1 MRKFSKFL
9 AFALVTI
16 AVIAACSKTIYVAYT
31 PTDSDAQK
39 SGTSIE
45 HLAKGQAIYSSS
57 CTKCHSIDPPEKYTK
72 AEWDKILPRMSKKAK
87 LTASDSEILGVYI
100 FARAKEEASK

>member
-1 MRKFSKFL
+1 MRKFSRFL
-9 AFALVTI
+9 VIAFAAITV
-16 AVIAACSKTIYVAYT
+16 VAACSKTIYVAYA
-31 PTDSDAQK
+31 PTEADAQK
-39 SGTSIE
+39 SGSSIE
-45 HLAKGQAIYSSS
+45 TLAKGQTIYSTS

-72 AEWDKILPRMSKKAK
+72 AEWNKILPRMSKKAK

>member
-1 MRKFSKFL
+1 MKNVLKLMILVAGLLVL
-9 AFALVTI
+9 AI
-16 AVIAACSKTIYVAYT
+16 SCSKTLYVAYT
-31 PTDSDAQK
+31 PTEIDVQN
-39 SGTSIE
+39 SGASLENLT
-45 HLAKGQAIYSSS
+45 KGQTIYSTS

-100 FARAKEEASK
+100 FARAKEVASK